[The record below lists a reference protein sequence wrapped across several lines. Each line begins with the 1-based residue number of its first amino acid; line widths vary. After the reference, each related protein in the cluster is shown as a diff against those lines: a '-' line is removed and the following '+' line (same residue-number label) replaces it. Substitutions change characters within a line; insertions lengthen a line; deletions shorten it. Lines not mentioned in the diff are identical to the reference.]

1 MQTSPWSITETT
13 PDSLLVFRT
22 VPASRDD
29 IFYTLESRFTYRPD
43 LLANAIYGDPK
54 LWWVFMNRNLDI
66 IRDPIFDFV
75 PGLQFY
81 IPKKENVARI
91 VGG

>member
-1 MQTSPWSITETT
+1 MNTSPWNDTEVD
-13 PDSLLVFRT
+13 PNSLLVFRKIP
-22 VPASRDD
+22 VSRDD
-29 IFYTLESRFTYRPD
+29 MLYSLESKFTYRPD
-43 LLANAIYGDPK
+43 LLANAVYSDPK

-81 IPKKENVARI
+81 VPKKETI
-91 VGG
+91 IKLIGG